1 MDLFPMIP
9 ITGVAQSGEWDR
21 GWGHKP
27 MLMDRKSTQY
37 ENASVEQWQ
46 IGTLSIM
53 NKAAVMVA
61 MWKISKKGW
70 ASSVLML

>member
-1 MDLFPMIP
+1 MISLHSSAMDLFPMIP

-37 ENASVEQWQ
+37 ENASVEQ
-46 IGTLSIM
+46 
-53 NKAAVMVA
+53 
-61 MWKISKKGW
+61 
-70 ASSVLML
+70 